1 MCCDTGLP
9 SAEICRPYQDSS
21 IQENLP
27 EWSKNSLESSN
38 TIPGMTLKTW
48 RGNLEPE
55 YWMSPW
61 FGQLHWM
68 SHPCFSNKCLKRYLM
83 LEGCHRTGEKQG
95 WFYLCLI
102 RDFMRIKSDNVWKAL
117 ELSQCLEV
125 VFCNGSTYRFWRKKK
140 TWILFQALWLSSYMA
155 SQSLITYTNR
165 CH

>member
-1 MCCDTGLP
+1 MTLVLQFAHRLMMTSVCVLGLKAGTPNCNIWSLTQSGCTAWPFTQLGLQMCCVRGLP

-21 IQENLP
+21 VQENLP

-68 SHPCFSNKCLKRYLM
+68 PHPCFSDKCLKRYLM

-102 RDFMRIKSDNVWKAL
+102 RDFMRIKSDNV
-117 ELSQCLEV
+117 
-125 VFCNGSTYRFWRKKK
+125 
-140 TWILFQALWLSSYMA
+140 
-155 SQSLITYTNR
+155 
-165 CH
+165 